1 MPETDVTIERHENG
15 ASGEYV
21 ARVADS
27 DATGKLTWVKRGD
40 ARVAEHMLV
49 PGAMRGQG
57 IAGELVKALVADAR
71 EQGFKIVP
79 ACSYVAAKFDENPDW
94 SDLRA

>member
-15 ASGEYV
+15 ASGGYV

-27 DATGKLTWVKRGD
+27 DATGKLTWAARGD
-40 ARVAEHMLV
+40 TRVAEHTFV
-49 PGAMRGQG
+49 PGSLRGRG
-57 IAGELVKALVADAR
+57 VAGELVKALVADAR
-71 EQGFKIVP
+71 EQGFRIVP
-79 ACSYVAAKFDENPDW
+79 ACSYVAAKFDENPGW